1 MTDTPIQPRR
11 PATTPQE
18 QVLTEAGAKAREER
32 LARSAAAL
40 RENLHRRK
48 AQARARAAV
57 PAAPPETTPPSMTGR
72 DRNGG

>member
-1 MTDTPIQPRR
+1 MTETPILPRPPVTAAQE
-11 PATTPQE
+11 PA
-18 QVLTEAGAKAREER
+18 LTAAGAKAREER

-57 PAAPPETTPPSMTGR
+57 SAAPPETTPPSMTGR